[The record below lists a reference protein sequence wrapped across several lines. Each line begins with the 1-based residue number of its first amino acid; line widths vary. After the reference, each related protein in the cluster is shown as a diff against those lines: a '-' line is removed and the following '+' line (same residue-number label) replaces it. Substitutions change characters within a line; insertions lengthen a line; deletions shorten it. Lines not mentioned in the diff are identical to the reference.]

1 MLTGRERLI
10 LCGSARE
17 QMVTTAIFSVRPA
30 AWPHR
35 TATARAACCAAS
47 L

>member
-30 AWPHR
+30 AWSTPHGDV
-35 TATARAACCAAS
+35 ARGVLRRES
-47 L
+47 